1 MRALDRKLFRDL
13 LQLRGQ
19 VAAVGLIVVCGIA
32 SFVTAQ
38 SAYRSLKLSQRAY
51 YERYRFAQVFA
62 QLKRAPQTLEA
73 RLAAIPGVAQVR
85 TRVVADVT
93 LDVPDLNEP
102 ASGHLVS
109 IPAQHTPMLNDL
121 YLRRGRYIRP
131 DRRNE
136 VLVSEAFAEAN
147 ALQPGDRL
155 GAVING
161 RWQRLHIVGVA
172 LSPEYVYE
180 ISGAAAIFPDNKRFG
195 VLWME
200 RQALAAA
207 FDMEGGFNDVVV
219 SLAPHA
225 SQADVIARLD
235 RLLAPYGG
243 LGAYGRDQ
251 QTSHRFLRDE
261 MASLRATATVIP
273 SMFLGIAAFL
283 LHVVLSRLV
292 GTQRE
297 QIAVLKAFGYGNT
310 AIGWHYLKLVLV
322 IVLMGTAVGVAVGLW
337 WGKALTATYAHYY
350 RFPLLRYAA
359 GVTIIGTAVLV
370 SCGAAILGALS
381 AVRRAVTLPPAVAM
395 RPEPPARFRP
405 TVFERLGLHS
415 LLSPVERMVLR
426 HLERQPVRAGVVILG
441 IAMAVAILILGRYF
455 VDALDRI
462 VAVHFYHAQREDVSL
477 VFREPLSARAR
488 YEVARLPG
496 VLRAEPFRTVAVRL
510 RRGHR
515 TYRSVITGFEATG
528 RLRRLT
534 DEDFRDTP
542 LPPDGVVLTTKLAEI
557 LHVRPGQQLRVE
569 VLEGAR
575 PVRQVVVAG
584 LVDELI
590 GVSAYMDLPALNR
603 LLREGRTISGAL
615 LAVDARAEDTLY
627 ALLKRTPAVAGVAL
641 RTATLEGFEDTV
653 AQSLGIFTSIL
664 TMFACIIAF
673 GVIYNAARIAL
684 SERARDLA
692 SLRVLGFTRAEV
704 AVMLLGE
711 QAVLTLVA
719 VPLGCAL
726 GWGFVALMPLAYDS
740 ELFRLPVVVSRTT
753 FAFACSVVVAAAI
766 LSGLMVRRRLNR
778 LDLIAVLKTRE

>member
-19 VAAVGLIVVCGIA
+19 MVAVGLIVACGIA

-38 SAYRSLKLSQRAY
+38 SAYRSLKLSQSAY
-51 YERYRFAQVFA
+51 YERYRFARVFV
-62 QLKRAPQTLEA
+62 QLKRAPQTLKP
-73 RLAAIPGVAQVR
+73 RLATIPGVAHVR
-85 TRVVADVT
+85 TRVVVDVT
-93 LDVPDLNEP
+93 LDVPGLDEP
-102 ASGHLVS
+102 ASGRLVS
-109 IPAQHTPMLNDL
+109 IPDQHLPMLNDL

-131 DRRNE
+131 GRRNE

-207 FDMEGGFNDVVV
+207 FDMEGAFNDVVV

-225 SQADVIARLD
+225 NQDDVITRLD
-235 RLLAPYGG
+235 RLLASYGG

-261 MASLRATATVIP
+261 IASLQATATVVP
-273 SMFLGIAAFL
+273 SVFLGIAAFL
-283 LHVVLSRLV
+283 LHVVLSRLI
-292 GTQRE
+292 GTQRG
-297 QIAVLKAFGYGNT
+297 QIAVLKAFGYGNA
-310 AIGWHYLKLVLV
+310 AIGWHYLKLVLS
-322 IVLMGTAVGVAVGLW
+322 IVLIGTGLGVAVGLW
-337 WGKALTATYAHYY
+337 WGKALTVTYARYY
-350 RFPLLRYAA
+350 HFPLLRYEA
-359 GVTIIGTAVLV
+359 GITVVGTAVLV
-370 SCGAAILGALS
+370 SCVAAILGALS
-381 AVRRAVTLPPAVAM
+381 AVRGAVTLPPAVAM
-395 RPEPPARFRP
+395 RPEPPARYRP
-405 TVFERLGLHS
+405 TVIERLGLQN
-415 LLSPVERMVLR
+415 LLSPVGRMVLR
-426 HLERQPVRAGVVILG
+426 HLERQPVRAGLSILG

-455 VDALDRI
+455 ADALDRI
-462 VAVHFYHAQREDVSL
+462 VAVQFYHAQREDVSL

-496 VLRAEPFRTVAVRL
+496 VLRAESFRTVPVRL

-515 TYRSVITGFEATG
+515 TYRSTITGLEAAG
-528 RLRRLT
+528 RLRRLS
-534 DEDFRDTP
+534 DQDFHDTA
-542 LPPDGVVLTTKLAEI
+542 LPPEGVVLTTKLAEI
-557 LHVRPGQQLRVE
+557 LHVRPGQRLRVE

-575 PVRQVVVAG
+575 PVRRVVVAG
-584 LVDELI
+584 LVDELV
-590 GVSAYMDLPALNR
+590 GVSAYMALPALNR
-603 LLREGRTISGAL
+603 LMREGRTVSGAF
-615 LAVDARAEDTLY
+615 LAVDARAEKKLY

-641 RTATLEGFEDTV
+641 RSAALEGFEDTV
-653 AQSLGIFTSIL
+653 ANSLGIFTSIL
-664 TMFACIIAF
+664 TAFACIIAF

-692 SLRVLGFTRAEV
+692 SLRVLGFTRAEI

-711 QAVLTLVA
+711 QAILTLVA
-719 VPLGCAL
+719 IPLGCAL
-726 GWGFVALMPLAYDS
+726 GWGFAALMPQAYDS

-753 FAFACSVVVAAAI
+753 FAFACSVVVAAAV
-766 LSGLMVRRRLNR
+766 LSGLMVRRRLDR
-778 LDLIAVLKTRE
+778 LDLVAVLKMRE